1 MRIACVD
8 MGVCELPK
16 TKPINLSSLK
26 PDAEIDSISAFRII
40 KSLTVIMELLMNTKE
55 IIKLLSGLNDEQLAA
70 IKAAAVPAVDE
81 TAAVA
86 ELTSSEK
93 ITVKVTSG
101 KVSVRNFAEVR
112 RYCGGIAGKFI
123 GSSRVG
129 YDVRSK
135 VDEGDGKTVV
145 LTHKITSVLSDAGI
159 KEVMRIGIAADA
171 RALAKAC
178 GIQCGDCSSLESARK
193 AWNSGVEHIR
203 GCVRDNGAYNPKK
216 VLDEYCNAASDE
228 LKVMV
233 NDLADA
239 ARKHFRTSAP
249 KAWSALLGKE
259 VPAFHEGDR
268 SSEMMKVLR
277 TGKIKSEIKTGMK
290 ASREDEFTD
299 K

>member
-1 MRIACVD
+1 
-8 MGVCELPK
+8 
-16 TKPINLSSLK
+16 
-26 PDAEIDSISAFRII
+26 
-40 KSLTVIMELLMNTKE
+40 MNTVE
-55 IIKLLSGLNDEQLAA
+55 IAKLLASMDDEQIAA
-70 IKAAAVPAVDE
+70 IKAAVAPAVDE
-81 TAAVA
+81 TAAEA
-86 ELTSSEK
+86 ELTEAEK

-101 KVSVRNFAEVR
+101 KSAVTNFAEVR
-112 RYCGGIAGKFI
+112 HYCGGIAAKFL
-123 GSSRVG
+123 GAARVG

-145 LTHKITSVLSDAGI
+145 LVHRTTSVLSDAGI
-159 KEVMRIGIAADA
+159 KEVTRIGIAADA

-178 GIQCGDCSSLESARK
+178 GIQCGDCASLEAARK
-193 AWNSGVEHIR
+193 AWNAGLAHLKK
-203 GCVRDNGAYNPKK
+203 CVKDNGAYNPRN
-216 VLDEYCNAASDE
+216 VLDAFCNASADE

-239 ARKHFRTSAP
+239 ARKHLKKAAP

-277 TGKIKSEIKTGMK
+277 AGKIRSEIKTGMK
-290 ASREDEFTD
+290 ASREDAFTD

>member
-1 MRIACVD
+1 
-8 MGVCELPK
+8 
-16 TKPINLSSLK
+16 
-26 PDAEIDSISAFRII
+26 
-40 KSLTVIMELLMNTKE
+40 MNNMNE
-55 IIKLLSGLNDEQLAA
+55 IIAMLSGMTDEQLAA
-70 IKAAAVPAVDE
+70 LKAAAVPAVDE

-86 ELTSSEK
+86 ELETAEK

-101 KVSVRNFAEVR
+101 KSEVSNFAEVR
-112 RYCGGIAGKFI
+112 HYCGSIAGKFI
-123 GSSRVG
+123 GASRIG

-145 LTHKITSVLSDAGI
+145 LVHRTVSVLSDAGI
-159 KEVMRIGIAADA
+159 AEVVRLGIAADA

-193 AWNSGVEHIR
+193 AWLKCVEHLR
-203 GCVRDNGAYNPKK
+203 KCVKDNGAYNPRK
-216 VLDEYCNAASDE
+216 VLDAFADKAAEE

-239 ARKHFRTSAP
+239 ARKHFRTTAP

-277 TGKIKSEIKTGMK
+277 AGKIKSEIKTGMK
-290 ASREDEFTD
+290 ASRADEFTD
-299 K
+299 Q

>member
-1 MRIACVD
+1 
-8 MGVCELPK
+8 
-16 TKPINLSSLK
+16 
-26 PDAEIDSISAFRII
+26 
-40 KSLTVIMELLMNTKE
+40 MNTKE
-55 IIKLLSGLNDEQLAA
+55 IIAMLSTMTDEQIAA

-86 ELTSSEK
+86 ELNAAEK

-101 KVSVRNFAEVR
+101 KSSVENFAEVR
-112 RYCGGIAGKFI
+112 HYCGGVAARFI
-123 GSSRVG
+123 GAARVG

-135 VDEGDGKTVV
+135 VDEGDGKTVILV
-145 LTHKITSVLSDAGI
+145 HKVTSVLSDAGI
-159 KEVMRIGIAADA
+159 KEVTRLGIAADA

-178 GIQCGDCSSLESARK
+178 GIQCGGCETLESARK
-193 AWNSGVEHIR
+193 AWNA
-203 GCVRDNGAYNPKK
+203 CVTHLKKCVKDNGAYNPKK
-216 VLDEYCNAASDE
+216 TLDAYCDKAADE

-239 ARKHFRTSAP
+239 ARKHFKKDAP

-277 TGKIKSEIKTGMK
+277 AGKVKSEIKTGMK
-290 ASREDEFTD
+290 ASRADEFTD
-299 K
+299 Q

>member
-1 MRIACVD
+1 
-8 MGVCELPK
+8 
-16 TKPINLSSLK
+16 
-26 PDAEIDSISAFRII
+26 
-40 KSLTVIMELLMNTKE
+40 MNTVE
-55 IIKLLSGLNDEQLAA
+55 IAKLLASMTDEQLAA
-70 IKAAAVPAVDE
+70 VKAAVAPAVDE
-81 TAAVA
+81 TAAME
-86 ELTSSEK
+86 ELGASEK

-101 KVSVRNFAEVR
+101 KSSVANFAEVR
-112 RYCGGIAGKFI
+112 HYCGGIAGKFI
-123 GSSRVG
+123 GAARVG
-129 YDVRSK
+129 YDTRSK

-145 LTHKITSVLSDAGI
+145 LTHKVTSVLSDAGI
-159 KEVMRIGIAADA
+159 AEVTRIGIAADA

-193 AWNSGVEHIR
+193 AWSAGVEHLR
-203 GCVRDNGAYNPKK
+203 KCVKDNGAYNPKK
-216 VLDEYCNAASDE
+216 VLDSYCDNAAAE

-239 ARKHFRTSAP
+239 ARKHFRTTAP

-290 ASREDEFTD
+290 ASREDNFTD

>member
-1 MRIACVD
+1 
-8 MGVCELPK
+8 
-16 TKPINLSSLK
+16 
-26 PDAEIDSISAFRII
+26 
-40 KSLTVIMELLMNTKE
+40 MNTKE
-55 IIKLLSGLNDEQLAA
+55 IVALLSGLTDEQLAA

-86 ELTSSEK
+86 ELSSAEK

-101 KVSVRNFAEVR
+101 KSSVENFAEVR
-112 RYCGGIAGKFI
+112 HYCGSVAARFI
-123 GSSRVG
+123 GAARVG

-145 LTHKITSVLSDAGI
+145 LTHRTTNVLSDAGL
-159 KEVMRIGIAADA
+159 KEVTRIGIAADA

-178 GIQCGDCSSLESARK
+178 GIQCGDCSTLESARK
-193 AWNSGVEHIR
+193 AWNAGVAHLKK
-203 GCVRDNGAYNPKK
+203 CVKDNGAYNPKK
-216 VLDEYCNAASDE
+216 VLDSYCDAAADE
-228 LKVMV
+228 IKVMV

-239 ARKHFRTSAP
+239 ARKHFRTNAP

-277 TGKIKSEIKTGMK
+277 SGKIKSEIKTGMK
-290 ASREDEFTD
+290 AGRVDEFTD
-299 K
+299 Q

>member
-1 MRIACVD
+1 M
-8 MGVCELPK
+8 
-16 TKPINLSSLK
+16 N
-26 PDAEIDSISAFRII
+26 
-40 KSLTVIMELLMNTKE
+40 KSE
-55 IIKLLSGLNDEQLAA
+55 IIAILSAMSDEQIAA

-86 ELTSSEK
+86 ELNSSEK

-101 KVSVRNFAEVR
+101 KSSVENFAEVR
-112 RYCGGIAGKFI
+112 HYCGGVAARFI
-123 GSSRVG
+123 GAARVG
-129 YDVRSK
+129 YATRSK

-145 LTHKITSVLSDAGI
+145 LTHRTTSVLSDAGI
-159 KEVMRIGIAADA
+159 KEVTRIGIAADA

-178 GIQCGDCSSLESARK
+178 GVQCGDCSTIEAARK
-193 AWNSGVEHIR
+193 SWNA
-203 GCVRDNGAYNPKK
+203 CVDHLRKCVKDNGAFNPKK
-216 VLDEYCNAASDE
+216 TLDSYCDRAADE

-239 ARKHFRTSAP
+239 ARKNFRTNAP

-290 ASREDEFTD
+290 ASRQDEFTD